1 MAKHVDLPEVI
12 QAARVRLAQQRPY
25 LASLLYRLTPVSQE
39 GLGTMAVDKYARLY
53 FDPKCDWA
61 VEVYATVLY
70 HECCHLL
77 RDHAGRGEAQGINEQ
92 NPERAGDWN
101 TVADAEIND
110 DIIAEGMNKWP
121 FEVVT
126 PKSLKQPDGLFAEEY
141 FAKLPPPPKS
151 PQSGQG
157 KDGKG
162 QPKPGSGSCGGC
174 AGNPHK
180 GQEPA
185 PPTAGGNK
193 DNQPGLSGAEID
205 AVRNKVANDAK
216 EHHKSQG
223 NVPGH
228 ILEWAEA
235 FLNPKVDWR
244 KVLRSAIR
252 HAMADIAGQVN
263 FSYQR
268 PSRRTVPKVILPSLR
283 QPVPNIAVVVDT
295 SGSMSND
302 DLATVL
308 GEVNG
313 VLKQC
318 GQKQGVDAIVCDAA
332 VHSAKRV
339 FKADQITIA
348 GRGGTDMRIGVQAA
362 LDRPVKPHAVII
374 LTDGYTPWPESVYGV
389 NIIAAL
395 VGKNRADPNT
405 VPEYIRT
412 VVVDEV

>member
-1 MAKHVDLPEVI
+1 MAKHTDLPEII

-25 LASLLYRLTPVSQE
+25 LAGLLYRLTPVEQK
-39 GLGTMAVDKYARLY
+39 GLKTMAVDKFARLY
-53 FDPKCDWA
+53 FDPECNWD
-61 VEVYATVLY
+61 VEVYANVLY

-77 RDHAGRGEAQGINEQ
+77 RDHAGRGENLGITDEQ
-92 NPERAGDWN
+92 AGDWN

-110 DIIAEGMNKWP
+110 DIIAEGLNKWP

-126 PKSLKQPDGLFAEEY
+126 PHSMGWKDGLFAEEY
-141 FAKLPPPPKS
+141 WQMNPPKS
-151 PQSGQG
+151 KVPMSGQG
-157 KDGKG
+157 SGKG
-162 QPKPGSGSCGGC
+162 QGTPKPGAGSCGGC
-174 AGNPHK
+174 AGNGHE
-180 GQEPA
+180 GEESA
-185 PPTAGGNK
+185 PPTAGGSN
-193 DNQPGLSGAEID
+193 DAMPGLSPAEAE
-205 AVRNKVANDAK
+205 AVRHKVASDIREHAK
-216 EHHKSQG
+216 TQG

-228 ILEWAEA
+228 LTEWAEA
-235 FLNPKVDWR
+235 ILNPRVDWR

-263 FSYQR
+263 FTYQR

-302 DLATVL
+302 DLAMVL

-318 GQKQGVDAIVCDAA
+318 GQRQGVDAIVCDAA

-374 LTDGYTPWPESVYGV
+374 LTDGYTPWPEASYGV

-395 VGKNRADPNT
+395 IGPNRAKPDS
-405 VPEYIRT
+405 VPGWIR
-412 VVVDEV
+412 VVEVDNV